1 MAADDIHVRL
11 CLQEIVKLDLKVK
24 AYIQDIRDSK
34 DIEEL
39 EDLNSKARNVLNQLK
54 TKIQDL
60 ERLGKEQDREEDRQ
74 VILKN
79 VENHRQ
85 RMTTNIASLR
95 KTNLTVKI
103 SIDKQ
108 EKDELLTGGTTR
120 KRNINTKES
129 LAKSANRITESLM
142 ELNQT
147 MDAQVKKGNFTLTA
161 LEQSSKNLT
170 DTHEEFKTMGGHIQ
184 NSKRILT
191 KYGQRELT
199 DKLLIFIALVFF
211 FATVIYILKRRLWS

>member
-1 MAADDIHVRL
+1 FQDVRD
-11 CLQEIVKLDLKVK
+11 C
-24 AYIQDIRDSK
+24 K
-34 DIEEL
+34 DTEEL
-39 EDLNSKARNVLNQLK
+39 EDLNSKARNILNQLK

-60 ERLGKEQDREEDRQ
+60 ERLGKEQDRDEDRQ

-85 RMTTNIASLR
+85 RMTSNIASLR
-95 KTNLTVKI
+95 KTNLTVKM

-108 EKDELLTGGTTR
+108 EKDELLTGGTAR
-120 KRNINTKES
+120 KRNINTKEN
-129 LAKSANRITESLM
+129 LAKTATNITESLM

-147 MDAQVKKGNFTLTA
+147 MDAQVKKGNLTLTA
-161 LEQSSKNLT
+161 LEASSKNLT

-184 NSKRILT
+184 NSKRLLT